1 MGKRSRTLFST
12 AFGRVLKPSAKPI
25 CSICG
30 VRVATTRDHI
40 PPKAIL
46 VKPYPNNLITVPACG
61 VCNNGAAPMDEQFR
75 VYLAATVGDKSESA
89 RKLWK
94 DRSLATLRKNRKL
107 VTALSSSMQELEIR
121 TPSGVCVGK
130 RTAYLWPAPVF
141 ESVVGRIARGLYF
154 HHFGEVL
161 GSRAVCS
168 VGFLYELP
176 DALMTDTA
184 DWPYSHV
191 GDAFAYRFG
200 RAAEQPLNSLWI
212 LEFYQ
217 GHWASVETKE
227 AST

>member
-1 MGKRSRTLFST
+1 MNLR
-12 AFGRVLKPSAKPI
+12 GRPVCA
-25 CSICG
+25 ICG
-30 VRVATTRDHI
+30 VRVATTRDHL
-40 PPKAIL
+40 PPKALL
-46 VKPYPNNLITVPACG
+46 VKPYPDNLITVPACA
-61 VCNNGAAPMDEQFR
+61 VCNNGASQVDEQFR

-89 RKLWK
+89 KKLWK

-107 VTALSSSMQELEIR
+107 VTALSSTMRDVEVR
-121 TPSGVCVGK
+121 TPSGTVIGK

-141 ESVVGRIARGLYF
+141 ESVVERIARGLYF

-161 GSRAVCS
+161 GSRVACE
-168 VGFLYELP
+168 VGFLNSLP
-176 DALMTDTA
+176 ETVVKDTA

-200 RAAEQPLNSLWI
+200 RAEEQPLNSLWV

-217 GHWASVETKE
+217 GHWASVETRP